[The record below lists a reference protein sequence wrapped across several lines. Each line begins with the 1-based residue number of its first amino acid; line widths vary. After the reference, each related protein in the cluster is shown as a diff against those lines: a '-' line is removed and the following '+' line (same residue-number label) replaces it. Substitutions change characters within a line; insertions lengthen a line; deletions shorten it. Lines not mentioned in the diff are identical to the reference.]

1 MKKKSVWILL
11 LFVLTGCSRSSGGVD
26 TGMQLRTRMLQSSQC
41 SFTADITADYGV
53 QLSQFTI
60 ESTVDMDGNLTFTVV
75 EPSSI
80 HGISGTITGE
90 GGELTFDDFA
100 LYFPLLADDLLSPI
114 SAPWIMTQAIR
125 SGYLASSCVEDNQIR
140 LSIDDTYDNE
150 PLRLDI
156 WLNDDQKPSRAD
168 ILYDG
173 RRILTLTV
181 SKFEIS

>member
-1 MKKKSVWILL
+1 MKKQAVWILL
-11 LFVLTGCSRSSGGVD
+11 LFVLTGCTRSSSEMD
-26 TGMQLRTRMLQSSQC
+26 AELKLRSGMLQSTQC
-41 SFTADITADYGV
+41 RFTADITADYGD

-60 ESTVDMDGNLTFTVV
+60 DSTVDMDGNLSFTVV
-75 EPSSI
+75 EPASI

-90 GGELTFDDFA
+90 GGTLTFDDFA

-125 SGYLASSCVEDNQIR
+125 SGYLASTCIENNQTR

>member
-1 MKKKSVWILL
+1 
-11 LFVLTGCSRSSGGVD
+11 
-26 TGMQLRTRMLQSSQC
+26 
-41 SFTADITADYGV
+41 
-53 QLSQFTI
+53 
-60 ESTVDMDGNLTFTVV
+60 
-75 EPSSI
+75 
-80 HGISGTITGE
+80 
-90 GGELTFDDFA
+90 
-100 LYFPLLADDLLSPI
+100 
-114 SAPWIMTQAIR
+114 MTQAIR

-168 ILYDG
+168 ILCDG